1 MKKFG
6 TLIFLLCVFCKIG
19 PVSCYGADVELSKE
33 SVQSLL
39 KILDSE
45 ILKKEEYDQEK
56 RESIARRMSELNKS
70 DYNEQRYWIARD
82 LYNEYSSYDSDSA
95 LYYATMSYN
104 LAKELDKKQW
114 MDEMN
119 INLSYLYSATGLFEE
134 AKACLEK
141 VDPGTLSGNM
151 FINYYEKLLFFHT
164 HKDQFVE
171 ITTVENPYTA
181 SAENLLKS
189 LSNSLPL
196 TDPDFSWLMGWR
208 SLGSKE
214 ESQDAIPVMQKV
226 LKGRK
231 YNSRQDAMDSWM
243 MSRLY
248 EKVGDEDNKLRYLIL
263 SAISDVRTSNK
274 EIASLEELANLMYL
288 SGDLDRANSY
298 INLSMECASHYKSR
312 VREANLS
319 RIQQS
324 ITLAY
329 QNKNKEQTRNVNL
342 ALIAL
347 IVVLVF
353 LVGAIIYI
361 SRQNKKLHD
370 SRKALDV
377 ANSRLNENL
386 EELQNA
392 HVALTEANSRLSGL
406 YSSAKQD
413 TIELSLT
420 NNAMESYIADIFAM
434 CSDYINKMD
443 DFRKKINRMII
454 AGRLD
459 EVRDITKSTEL
470 STSEIKEL
478 YAIFDEIF
486 LKIYPDFVSDFNTLL
501 RPEEQIH
508 LKKGELL
515 NTELRIYALVRLG
528 ISDSVKIAKFLHCS
542 VQTVYN
548 TRQRVRNKARIPKE
562 EFASTVKSLGKMS
575 YNL

>member
-1 MKKFG
+1 MGKFV
-6 TLIFLLCVFCKIG
+6 TIIFFIG
-19 PVSCYGADVELSKE
+19 IFFNAGFLPCYGAGEDLAKE
-33 SVQSLL
+33 NVSSLL

-45 ILKKEEYDQEK
+45 ILNKDEYDKLK
-56 RESIARRMSELNKS
+56 RESIARRMSELDKA
-70 DYNEQRYWIARD
+70 DYAEQRYWIARD

-95 LYYATMSYN
+95 LHYATMSYN
-104 LAKELDKKQW
+104 LAKELGKKPW

-134 AKACLEK
+134 AKSCLEE
-141 VDPGTLSGNM
+141 VDPSTLSGNM

-164 HKDQFVE
+164 HKDQFME
-171 ITTVENPYTA
+171 ITTEENPYTE

-189 LSNSLPL
+189 LSNTLPM
-196 TDPDFSWLMGWR
+196 TDPEFSWLMGWR

-214 ESQDAIPVMQKV
+214 LSEEAIPVMLEV

-231 YNSRQDAMDSWM
+231 YDSRQDAMDSWM

-248 EKVGDEDNKLRYLIL
+248 EKVGDENNKIKYLIL

-288 SGDLDRANSY
+288 SGNLDRANSY
-298 INLSMECASHYKSR
+298 VNLSIECANDYKSR

-329 QNKNKEQTRNVNL
+329 QEKNKEQARKVNL
-342 ALIAL
+342 TLIAL

-353 LVGAIIYI
+353 LIGTIIYI
-361 SRQNKKLHD
+361 AMQNRKLHD
-370 SRKALDV
+370 SRKALDN
-377 ANSRLNENL
+377 ANSQLNDNL
-386 EELQNA
+386 KELQSA
-392 HVALTEANSRLSGL
+392 HAALTEANNRLSGL

-413 TIELSLT
+413 TIELSIT
-420 NNAMESYIADIFAM
+420 NNAMERYIADIFSM
-434 CSDYINKMD
+434 CSDYINKID

-454 AGRLD
+454 AGRLE

-486 LKIYPDFVSDFNTLL
+486 LKIYPDFVADFNTLL

-508 LKKGELL
+508 LRKGELL

-548 TRQRVRNKARIPKE
+548 TRQRVRNKAIIPKE
-562 EFASTVKSLGKMS
+562 RFAETVKSLGKMS
-575 YNL
+575 Y

>member
-1 MKKFG
+1 MGKFV
-6 TLIFLLCVFCKIG
+6 TIIFFIG
-19 PVSCYGADVELSKE
+19 IFFNAGFLPCYGAGEDLAKE
-33 SVQSLL
+33 NVSSLL

-45 ILKKEEYDQEK
+45 ILNKDEYDKLK
-56 RESIARRMSELNKS
+56 RESIARRMSELDKA
-70 DYNEQRYWIARD
+70 DYAEQRYWIARD

-95 LYYATMSYN
+95 LHYATMSYN
-104 LAKELDKKQW
+104 LAKELGKKPW

-134 AKACLEK
+134 AKSCLEE
-141 VDPGTLSGNM
+141 VDPSTLSGNM

-171 ITTVENPYTA
+171 ITTVENPYTE

-189 LSNSLPL
+189 LSNTLPM
-196 TDPDFSWLMGWR
+196 TDPEFSWLMGWR

-214 ESQDAIPVMQKV
+214 LSEEAIPVMLEV

-231 YNSRQDAMDSWM
+231 YDSRQDAMDSWM

-248 EKVGDEDNKLRYLIL
+248 EKVGDENNKIKYLIL

-288 SGDLDRANSY
+288 SGNLDRANSY
-298 INLSMECASHYKSR
+298 VNLSIECANDYKSR

-329 QNKNKEQTRNVNL
+329 QEKNKEQARKVNL
-342 ALIAL
+342 TLIAL

-353 LVGAIIYI
+353 LIGTIIYI
-361 SRQNKKLHD
+361 AMQNRKLHD
-370 SRKALDV
+370 SRKALDN
-377 ANSRLNENL
+377 ANSQLNENL
-386 EELQNA
+386 KELQSA
-392 HVALTEANSRLSGL
+392 HAALTEANNRLSGL

-413 TIELSLT
+413 TIELSIT
-420 NNAMESYIADIFAM
+420 NNAMERYIADIFSM
-434 CSDYINKMD
+434 CSDYINKID

-486 LKIYPDFVSDFNTLL
+486 LKIYPDFVADFNTLL

-508 LKKGELL
+508 LRKGELL

-548 TRQRVRNKARIPKE
+548 TRQRVRNKAIIPKE
-562 EFASTVKSLGKMS
+562 RFAETVKSLGKMS
-575 YNL
+575 Y

>member
-1 MKKFG
+1 MGKFV
-6 TLIFLLCVFCKIG
+6 TIIFFIG
-19 PVSCYGADVELSKE
+19 IFFNAGFLPCYGAGEDLAKE
-33 SVQSLL
+33 NVSSLL

-45 ILKKEEYDQEK
+45 ILNKDEYDKLK
-56 RESIARRMSELNKS
+56 RESIARRMSELDKA
-70 DYNEQRYWIARD
+70 DYAEQRYWIARD

-95 LYYATMSYN
+95 LHYATMSYN
-104 LAKELDKKQW
+104 LAKELGKKPW

-134 AKACLEK
+134 AKSCLEE
-141 VDPGTLSGNM
+141 VDPSTLSGNM

-171 ITTVENPYTA
+171 ITTEENPYTE

-189 LSNSLPL
+189 LSNTLPM
-196 TDPDFSWLMGWR
+196 TDPEFSWLMGWR

-214 ESQDAIPVMQKV
+214 LSEEAIPVMLEV

-231 YNSRQDAMDSWM
+231 YDSRQDAMDSWM

-248 EKVGDEDNKLRYLIL
+248 EKVGDENNKIKYLIL

-288 SGDLDRANSY
+288 SGNLDRANSY
-298 INLSMECASHYKSR
+298 VNLSIECANDYKSR

-329 QNKNKEQTRNVNL
+329 QEKNKEQARKVNL
-342 ALIAL
+342 TLIAL

-353 LVGAIIYI
+353 LIGTIIYI
-361 SRQNKKLHD
+361 AMQNRKLHD
-370 SRKALDV
+370 SRKALDN
-377 ANSRLNENL
+377 ANSQLNDNL
-386 EELQNA
+386 KELQSA
-392 HVALTEANSRLSGL
+392 HAALTEANNRLSGL

-413 TIELSLT
+413 TIELSIT
-420 NNAMESYIADIFAM
+420 NNAMERYIADIFSM
-434 CSDYINKMD
+434 CSDYINKID

-454 AGRLD
+454 AGRLE

-486 LKIYPDFVSDFNTLL
+486 LKIYPDFVADFNTLL

-508 LKKGELL
+508 LRKGELL

-548 TRQRVRNKARIPKE
+548 TRQRVRNKAIIPKE
-562 EFASTVKSLGKMS
+562 RFAETVKSLGKMS
-575 YNL
+575 Y

>member
-1 MKKFG
+1 MGKFV
-6 TLIFLLCVFCKIG
+6 TIIFFIG
-19 PVSCYGADVELSKE
+19 IFFNAGFLPCYGAGEDLAKE
-33 SVQSLL
+33 NVPSLL

-45 ILKKEEYDQEK
+45 ILNKDEYDKLK
-56 RESIARRMSELNKS
+56 RESIARRMSELDKA
-70 DYNEQRYWIARD
+70 DYAEQRYWIARD

-95 LYYATMSYN
+95 LHYATMSYN
-104 LAKELDKKQW
+104 LAKELGKKPW

-134 AKACLEK
+134 AKSCLEEA
-141 VDPGTLSGNM
+141 DPSTLSGNM

-171 ITTVENPYTA
+171 ITTVENPYTE

-189 LSNSLPL
+189 LSNTLPM
-196 TDPDFSWLMGWR
+196 TDPEFSWLMGWR

-214 ESQDAIPVMQKV
+214 LSEEAIPVMLEV

-231 YNSRQDAMDSWM
+231 YDSRQDAMDSWM

-248 EKVGDEDNKLRYLIL
+248 EKVGDENNKIKYLIL

-288 SGDLDRANSY
+288 SGNLDRANSY
-298 INLSMECASHYKSR
+298 VNLSIECANDYKSR

-329 QNKNKEQTRNVNL
+329 QEKNKEQARKVNL
-342 ALIAL
+342 TLIAL

-353 LVGAIIYI
+353 LIGTIIYI
-361 SRQNKKLHD
+361 AMQNRKLHD
-370 SRKALDV
+370 SRKALDN
-377 ANSRLNENL
+377 ANSQLNENL
-386 EELQNA
+386 KELQSA
-392 HVALTEANSRLSGL
+392 HAALTEANNRLSGL

-413 TIELSLT
+413 TIELSIT
-420 NNAMESYIADIFAM
+420 NNAMERYIADIFSM
-434 CSDYINKMD
+434 CSDYINKID

-454 AGRLD
+454 AGRLE

-486 LKIYPDFVSDFNTLL
+486 LKIYPDFVADFNTLL

-508 LKKGELL
+508 LRKGELL

-548 TRQRVRNKARIPKE
+548 TRQRVRNKAIIPKE
-562 EFASTVKSLGKMS
+562 RFAETVKSLGKMS
-575 YNL
+575 Y

>member
-1 MKKFG
+1 MGKFV
-6 TLIFLLCVFCKIG
+6 TIIFFIG
-19 PVSCYGADVELSKE
+19 IFFNAGFLPCYGAGEDLAKE
-33 SVQSLL
+33 NVSSLL

-45 ILKKEEYDQEK
+45 ILNKDEYDKLK
-56 RESIARRMSELNKS
+56 RESIERRMSELDKA
-70 DYNEQRYWIARD
+70 DYAEQRYWIARD

-95 LYYATMSYN
+95 LHYATMSYN
-104 LAKELDKKQW
+104 LAKELGKKPW

-134 AKACLEK
+134 AKSCLEE
-141 VDPGTLSGNM
+141 VDPSTLSGNM

-171 ITTVENPYTA
+171 ITTEENPYTE

-189 LSNSLPL
+189 LSNTLPM
-196 TDPDFSWLMGWR
+196 TDPEFSWLMGWR

-214 ESQDAIPVMQKV
+214 LSEEAIPVMLEV

-231 YNSRQDAMDSWM
+231 YDSRQDAMDSWM

-248 EKVGDEDNKLRYLIL
+248 EKVGDENNKIKYLIL

-288 SGDLDRANSY
+288 SGNLDRANSY
-298 INLSMECASHYKSR
+298 VNLSIECANDYKSR

-329 QNKNKEQTRNVNL
+329 QEKNKEQARKVNL
-342 ALIAL
+342 TLIAL

-353 LVGAIIYI
+353 LIGTIIYI
-361 SRQNKKLHD
+361 AMQNRKLHD
-370 SRKALDV
+370 SRKALDN
-377 ANSRLNENL
+377 ANSQLNENL
-386 EELQNA
+386 KELQSA
-392 HVALTEANSRLSGL
+392 HAALTEANNRLSGL

-413 TIELSLT
+413 TIELSIT
-420 NNAMESYIADIFAM
+420 NNAMERYIADIFSM
-434 CSDYINKMD
+434 CSDYINKID

-486 LKIYPDFVSDFNTLL
+486 LKIYPDFVADFNTLL

-508 LKKGELL
+508 LRKGELL

-548 TRQRVRNKARIPKE
+548 TRQRVRNKAIIPKE
-562 EFASTVKSLGKMS
+562 RFAETVKSLGKMS
-575 YNL
+575 Y

>member
-1 MKKFG
+1 MSKFITILFFIG
-6 TLIFLLCVFCKIG
+6 LFCYAASL
-19 PVSCYGADVELSKE
+19 PCYGAADDLSNE
-33 SVQSLL
+33 NVPSLL

-45 ILKKEEYDQEK
+45 ILNKDEHDRMK
-56 RESIARRMSELNKS
+56 RENIARRKSELDKS
-70 DYNEQRYWIARD
+70 DYPEQRYWIARD

-95 LYYATMSYN
+95 LHYATMSYN
-104 LAKELDKKQW
+104 LARELDKKAW

-134 AKACLEK
+134 AKSCLEE
-141 VDPGTLSGNM
+141 VDPNTLSGNM

-189 LSNSLPL
+189 LSNTLPM
-196 TDPDFSWLMGWR
+196 TDPEFSWLMGWR

-214 ESQDAIPVMQKV
+214 LSQEAIPVMHKV
-226 LKGRK
+226 LKGRQ

-248 EKVGDEDNKLRYLIL
+248 EKIGDEDNKMRYLIL

-288 SGDLDRANSY
+288 SGDLERANRY
-298 INLSMECASHYKSR
+298 INLSIECANDYKSR

-319 RIQQS
+319 RIQQN

-329 QNKNKEQTRNVNL
+329 QERNREQSRKVRL
-342 ALIAL
+342 ALVAL

-353 LVGAIIYI
+353 LVGAIVYI
-361 SRQNKKLHD
+361 AKQNKKLTY
-370 SRKALDV
+370 SRKALDE
-377 ANSRLNENL
+377 ANSRLNANL
-386 EELQNA
+386 DELQKA
-392 HVALTEANSRLSGL
+392 HAALTEANNRLSGL

-413 TIELSLT
+413 TIELSNT
-420 NNAMESYIADIFAM
+420 NNAMERHIADIFSM
-434 CSDYINKMD
+434 CSEYINKMD

-454 AGRLD
+454 AGRLE

-486 LKIYPDFVSDFNTLL
+486 LKIYPDFVTDFNTLL
-501 RPEEQIH
+501 RPEEQIRI
-508 LKKGELL
+508 KKGELL

-548 TRQRVRNKARIPKE
+548 TRQRVRNKAIIPKDR
-562 EFASTVKSLGKMS
+562 FADTVKSLGKMS
-575 YNL
+575 Y

>member
-1 MKKFG
+1 MGKFV
-6 TLIFLLCVFCKIG
+6 TIIFFIG
-19 PVSCYGADVELSKE
+19 IFFNAGFLPCYGAGEDLAKE
-33 SVQSLL
+33 NVSSLL

-45 ILKKEEYDQEK
+45 ILNKDEYDKLK
-56 RESIARRMSELNKS
+56 RESIARRMSELDKA
-70 DYNEQRYWIARD
+70 DYAEQRYWIARD

-95 LYYATMSYN
+95 LHYATMSYN
-104 LAKELDKKQW
+104 LAKELGKKPW

-134 AKACLEK
+134 AKSCLEE
-141 VDPGTLSGNM
+141 VDPSTLSGNM

-171 ITTVENPYTA
+171 ITTVENPYTE

-189 LSNSLPL
+189 LSNTLPM
-196 TDPDFSWLMGWR
+196 TDPEFSWLMGWR

-214 ESQDAIPVMQKV
+214 LSEEAIPVMLEV

-231 YNSRQDAMDSWM
+231 YDSRQDAMDSWM

-248 EKVGDEDNKLRYLIL
+248 EKVGDENNKIKYLIL

-288 SGDLDRANSY
+288 SGNLDRANSY
-298 INLSMECASHYKSR
+298 VNLSIECANDYKSR

-329 QNKNKEQTRNVNL
+329 QEKNKEQARKVNL
-342 ALIAL
+342 TLIAL

-353 LVGAIIYI
+353 LIGTIIYI
-361 SRQNKKLHD
+361 AMQNRKLHD
-370 SRKALDV
+370 SRKALDN
-377 ANSRLNENL
+377 ANSQLNENL
-386 EELQNA
+386 KELQSA
-392 HVALTEANSRLSGL
+392 HAALTEANNRLSGL

-413 TIELSLT
+413 TIELSIT
-420 NNAMESYIADIFAM
+420 NNAMERYIADIFSM
-434 CSDYINKMD
+434 CSDYINKID

-454 AGRLD
+454 AGRLE

-486 LKIYPDFVSDFNTLL
+486 LKIYPDFVADFNTLL

-508 LKKGELL
+508 LRKGELL

-548 TRQRVRNKARIPKE
+548 TRQRVRNKAIIPKE
-562 EFASTVKSLGKMS
+562 RFAETVKSLGKMS
-575 YNL
+575 Y

>member
-1 MKKFG
+1 MGKFV
-6 TLIFLLCVFCKIG
+6 TIIFFIG
-19 PVSCYGADVELSKE
+19 IFFNAGFLPCYGAGEDLAKE
-33 SVQSLL
+33 NVSSLL

-45 ILKKEEYDQEK
+45 ILNKDEYDKLK
-56 RESIARRMSELNKS
+56 RESIERRMSELDKA
-70 DYNEQRYWIARD
+70 DYAEQRYWIARD

-95 LYYATMSYN
+95 LHYATMSYN
-104 LAKELDKKQW
+104 LAKELGKKPW

-134 AKACLEK
+134 AKSCLEE
-141 VDPGTLSGNM
+141 VDPSTLSGNM

-171 ITTVENPYTA
+171 ITTVENPYTE

-189 LSNSLPL
+189 LSNTLPM
-196 TDPDFSWLMGWR
+196 TDPEFSWLMGWR

-214 ESQDAIPVMQKV
+214 LSEEAIPVMLEV

-231 YNSRQDAMDSWM
+231 YDSRQDAMDSWM

-248 EKVGDEDNKLRYLIL
+248 EKVGDENNKIKYLIL

-288 SGDLDRANSY
+288 SGNLDRANSY
-298 INLSMECASHYKSR
+298 VNLSIECANDYKSR

-329 QNKNKEQTRNVNL
+329 QEKNKEQARKVNL
-342 ALIAL
+342 TLIAL

-353 LVGAIIYI
+353 LIGTIIYI
-361 SRQNKKLHD
+361 AMQNRKLHD
-370 SRKALDV
+370 SRKALDN
-377 ANSRLNENL
+377 ANSQLNENL
-386 EELQNA
+386 KELQSA
-392 HVALTEANSRLSGL
+392 HAALTEANNRLSGL

-413 TIELSLT
+413 TIELSIT
-420 NNAMESYIADIFAM
+420 NNAMERYIADIFSM
-434 CSDYINKMD
+434 CSDYINKID

-486 LKIYPDFVSDFNTLL
+486 LKIYPDFVADFNTLL

-508 LKKGELL
+508 LRKGELL

-548 TRQRVRNKARIPKE
+548 TRQRVRNKAIIPKE
-562 EFASTVKSLGKMS
+562 RFAETVKSLGKMS
-575 YNL
+575 Y

>member
-1 MKKFG
+1 MGKFV
-6 TLIFLLCVFCKIG
+6 TIIFFIG
-19 PVSCYGADVELSKE
+19 IFFNAGFLPCYGAGEDLAKE
-33 SVQSLL
+33 NVPSLL

-45 ILKKEEYDQEK
+45 ILNKDEYDKLK
-56 RESIARRMSELNKS
+56 RESIARRMSELDKA
-70 DYNEQRYWIARD
+70 DYAEQRYWIARD

-95 LYYATMSYN
+95 LHYATMSYN
-104 LAKELDKKQW
+104 LAKELGKKPW

-134 AKACLEK
+134 AKSCLEE
-141 VDPGTLSGNM
+141 VDPSTLSGNM

-171 ITTVENPYTA
+171 ITTVENPYTE

-189 LSNSLPL
+189 LSNTLPM
-196 TDPDFSWLMGWR
+196 TDPEFSWLMGWR

-214 ESQDAIPVMQKV
+214 LSEEAIPVMLEV

-231 YNSRQDAMDSWM
+231 YDSRQDAMDSWM

-248 EKVGDEDNKLRYLIL
+248 EKVGDENNKIKYLIL

-288 SGDLDRANSY
+288 SGNLDRANSY
-298 INLSMECASHYKSR
+298 VNLSIECANDYKSR

-329 QNKNKEQTRNVNL
+329 QEKNKEQARKVNL
-342 ALIAL
+342 TLIAL

-353 LVGAIIYI
+353 LIGTIIYI
-361 SRQNKKLHD
+361 AMQNRKLHD
-370 SRKALDV
+370 SRKALDN
-377 ANSRLNENL
+377 ANSQLNENL
-386 EELQNA
+386 KELQSA
-392 HVALTEANSRLSGL
+392 HAALTEANNRLSGL

-413 TIELSLT
+413 TIELSIT
-420 NNAMESYIADIFAM
+420 NNAMERYIADIFSM
-434 CSDYINKMD
+434 CSDYINKID

-454 AGRLD
+454 AGRLE

-486 LKIYPDFVSDFNTLL
+486 LKIYPDFVADFNTLL

-508 LKKGELL
+508 LRKGELL

-548 TRQRVRNKARIPKE
+548 TRQRVRNKAIIPKE
-562 EFASTVKSLGKMS
+562 RFAETVKSLGKMS
-575 YNL
+575 Y

>member
-6 TLIFLLCVFCKIG
+6 TLIFLLWVFCTIRS
-19 PVSCYGADVELSKE
+19 VSCYGAEVELSKE
-33 SVQSLL
+33 SVPSLL
-39 KILDSE
+39 KLLDSE
-45 ILKKEEYDQEK
+45 ILKKEEYDQQK

-70 DYNEQRYWIARD
+70 DYTEQRYWIARD

-104 LAKELDKKQW
+104 LAKELDKKPW

-134 AKACLEK
+134 AKSCLEE
-141 VDPGTLSGNM
+141 VDPTTLSGNM

-189 LSNSLPL
+189 LSSSLPM

-214 ESQDAIPVMQKV
+214 ESKKAIPVMQKV

-231 YNSRQDAMDSWM
+231 YDSRQDAMDSWM

-248 EKVGDEDNKLRYLIL
+248 EKVGDDDNKMRYLIL

-298 INLSMECASHYKSR
+298 INLSMECANHYKSR

-319 RIQQS
+319 RIQQG

-329 QNKNKEQTRNVNL
+329 QNKNKEQTRNVKL

-361 SRQNKKLHD
+361 SRQNNRLHE
-370 SRKALDV
+370 SRRALDN

-392 HVALTEANSRLSGL
+392 HVALTEANNRLSGL

-413 TIELSLT
+413 TIELSIT